1 MSLKDYAVN
10 RDKFQLRKDGRHALS
25 LDFPCCHCSY
35 CFKVETDEPCRT
47 CDHNSNAVKNPP
59 PVQSD
64 IPCECGSGYNP
75 ECQAHYPPPVQS
87 DQSDDAPQ
95 PCENCNGRGVISF
108 NPNLNPNA
116 FPGVE
121 VRRCTRCNGTGESPD
136 TDRHE
141 KDAIRCG
148 ERPFERNAVLPDDD
162 EVL

>member
-1 MSLKDYAVN
+1 MTANEIRLMECPIDV
-10 RDKFQLRKDGRHALS
+10 LRLMIKHEEQS
-25 LDFPCCHCSY
+25 LDIVKSTL
-35 CFKVETDEPCRT
+35 KTMIEVLDERMAT
-47 CDHNSNAVKNPP
+47 
-59 PVQSD
+59 
-64 IPCECGSGYNP
+64 
-75 ECQAHYPPPVQS
+75 PPPVQS

>member
-75 ECQAHYPPPVQS
+75 ECQAHYPQPVQP
-87 DQSDDAPQ
+87 DQSDED
-95 PCENCNGRGVISF
+95 
-108 NPNLNPNA
+108 
-116 FPGVE
+116 
-121 VRRCTRCNGTGESPD
+121 RREKSES
-136 TDRHE
+136 R
-141 KDAIRCG
+141 AGI
-148 ERPFERNAVLPDDD
+148 RPFELRGPTNH
-162 EVL
+162 